1 MSDWLKKH
9 GRKVLMAI
17 LAAVL
22 AVSLTVTAVQRAQD
36 RANAEAN
43 AEAAELAGLPPVR
56 DQPAVESRDAKPG
69 ENDVPPDVA
78 ALLAVNLEALQAVNP
93 DVMGWIEIPG
103 TELSYPIVQGED
115 NRCYLDHNWK
125 GSPTGAA
132 PSSWRPPAA
141 QISPGF
147 IPLSTATGCGTAA
160 CSALSGTIGTSP
172 TGRSTPMSILPQ
184 GAGCTATRFFPPMS
198 RGYVT

>member
-56 DQPAVESRDAKPG
+56 DQPAVESRDARPG
-69 ENDVPPDVA
+69 
-78 ALLAVNLEALQAVNP
+78 
-93 DVMGWIEIPG
+93 
-103 TELSYPIVQGED
+103 
-115 NRCYLDHNWK
+115 
-125 GSPTGAA
+125 
-132 PSSWRPPAA
+132 
-141 QISPGF
+141 
-147 IPLSTATGCGTAA
+147 GTACHGPERDSGDGA
-160 CSALSGTIGTSP
+160 VLSHRP
-172 TGRSTPMSILPQ
+172 GR
-184 GAGCTATRFFPPMS
+184 G
-198 RGYVT
+198 